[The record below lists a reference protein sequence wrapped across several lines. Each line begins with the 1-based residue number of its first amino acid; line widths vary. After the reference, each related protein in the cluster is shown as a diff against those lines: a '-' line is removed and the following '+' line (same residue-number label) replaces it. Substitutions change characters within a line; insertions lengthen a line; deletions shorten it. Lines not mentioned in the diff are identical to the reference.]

1 MLACLLKS
9 RGTDD
14 INKFY
19 IKKMGKL
26 NTIASRFIAFILV
39 THFVKAL
46 ELIQSFNEQS
56 CTRGTIFSLRID
68 DHFDEVLI
76 NASVIKPGFLSILP
90 REVTTR
96 DIFSLGPEIKMNF
109 TAMSFWDDK
118 LIVLEG
124 KGIVIY
130 NDIGSNNYIF
140 DEKPQLVQYYR
151 DSSVASFTNIH
162 AGKISAL
169 FNRTNIG
176 IYLMEDSMFPV
187 KLADIDGLDGIIEVS
202 ISGNYI
208 FVIMN
213 KSLKLF
219 YIVDFE
225 IGWISEIKEVN
236 YKNFTNSEVS
246 IKACYI
252 SSGSIYLIDPNIG
265 IFEFTSNPFEF
276 FRILPYPG
284 YLISGFAE
292 YLLIDGKLELNT
304 RTLQTRFFPS
314 QTACIYTAIDRN
326 YIYCATTKTLTTK
339 SRLME
344 LTEEKFIGLI
354 HQLAAYKEMI
364 FFGLFNRVELLQSTL
379 GPVTIEGRVPDEV
392 SDYQVIFNASSSK
405 ETRIETFML
414 SVQYSL
420 TNVIV
425 FILLSFI
432 TVFSLVFIC
441 SFICK
446 CLSESEPVKEEVHQ
460 NTEGIPSTERQLH
473 SDRGLLSSK

>member
-1 MLACLLKS
+1 
-9 RGTDD
+9 
-14 INKFY
+14 
-19 IKKMGKL
+19 MGKL
-26 NTIASRFIAFILV
+26 NTIASRFLAFILV
-39 THFVKAL
+39 IHFVRAL
-46 ELIQSFNEQS
+46 EMIQSFNEQS

-76 NASVIKPGFLSILP
+76 NASVIEPSFLSIMP
-90 REVTTR
+90 REVITR

-118 LIVLEG
+118 LYVLEG

-130 NDIGSNNYIF
+130 NDIGSNNYIV

-151 DSSVASFTNIH
+151 DSSVASFTNIR
-162 AGKISAL
+162 AGLISAL

-176 IYLMEDSMFPV
+176 IYLMEDSLYPV
-187 KLADIDGLDGIIEVS
+187 KIVDIDGLDDIIEVS
-202 ISGNYI
+202 ISSNYI
-208 FVIMN
+208 YVIMS

-219 YIVDFE
+219 CIVDFE
-225 IGWISEIKEVN
+225 IGWIREIKELS
-236 YKNFTNSEVS
+236 YKNFTNSEVYF
-246 IKACYI
+246 KDCYI
-252 SSGSIYLIDPNIG
+252 SSSSIYLIDSSIG
-265 IFEFTSNPFEF
+265 IFEFTLKPFDF
-276 FRILPYPG
+276 ARVLPYPG
-284 YLISGFAE
+284 NLISGFGD
-292 YLLIDGKLELNT
+292 YLLIDGKLELNI

-314 QTACIYTAIDRN
+314 QTTCIYTAIDRN

-339 SRLME
+339 SRLMD

-354 HQLAAYKEMI
+354 HQLNAYKDMI
-364 FFGLFNRVELLQSTL
+364 FFGLFNRVELLQSNL
-379 GPVTIEGRVPDEV
+379 GPVTIEGRAPDKV
-392 SDYQVIFNASSSK
+392 SDYQVIFNATSLK
-405 ETRIETFML
+405 ETRTESFML

-432 TVFSLVFIC
+432 IVFSLVFIS

-446 CLSESEPVKEEVHQ
+446 CLSESQPPKEEIHQ